1 MQICDLFDLCPAWPP
16 DMRIRENIV
25 PTAEPLAGLSPPSP
39 RGGRFERG
47 AWPARGLTVHSTV
60 VSFSLFFSRMDEKTT
75 SRPLPSSSRSRAI
88 QFVLLGGTLLLG
100 GGAVNL
106 FHVQASDRD
115 PSSSSYG
122 KCFDPA
128 VCEGSTGNAGEAM
141 EDSGC
146 SKVGGVS
153 THIPFFGSADD
164 DTMSKSWSHLN
175 HRVEEYRDDLVQV
188 VEVSTRH

>member
-1 MQICDLFDLCPAWPP
+1 
-16 DMRIRENIV
+16 
-25 PTAEPLAGLSPPSP
+25 
-39 RGGRFERG
+39 
-47 AWPARGLTVHSTV
+47 
-60 VSFSLFFSRMDEKTT
+60 MDEKTT

-88 QFVLLGGTLLLG
+88 QFVLLCGTLLLG

-106 FHVQASDRD
+106 FHVQATGSGRRRSNDPTAASDRD
-115 PSSSSYG
+115 TTSSSYG

-146 SKVGGVS
+146 NINVDGVS

-175 HRVEEYRDDLVQV
+175 HRLEEYRDDLVMV